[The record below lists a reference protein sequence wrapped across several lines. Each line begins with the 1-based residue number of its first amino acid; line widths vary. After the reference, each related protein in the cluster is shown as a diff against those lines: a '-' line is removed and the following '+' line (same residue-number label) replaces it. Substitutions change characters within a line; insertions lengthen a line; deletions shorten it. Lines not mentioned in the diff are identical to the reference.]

1 MTNKKIAICYF
12 GLTRSIKKVYKT
24 HINLIFKVLES
35 ENIDYTI
42 FMHTWKTGDDKQYV
56 WGEISNTKID
66 YDEYKL
72 LSPDKYKIELQ
83 DDFLE
88 TIKLEDYFDK
98 KKLEEKGHHDK
109 RKGEWLPELIRNH
122 LCALESQKRCFE
134 MVEDSKEEF
143 DYVMVIRPDSLFC
156 TPLNPHVF
164 KQLDSS
170 PNVLV
175 IPSFDWGEGYNDRF
189 AMLNYNSNTC
199 KYLKRIEEIY
209 DWRKN
214 HTNRIV
220 SEKYVKYIC
229 DKYYHR
235 RRTDIYFKLIRP

>member
-1 MTNKKIAICYF
+1 
-12 GLTRSIKKVYKT
+12 
-24 HINLIFKVLES
+24 
-35 ENIDYTI
+35 
-42 FMHTWKTGDDKQYV
+42 
-56 WGEISNTKID
+56 
-66 YDEYKL
+66 
-72 LSPDKYKIELQ
+72 
-83 DDFLE
+83 
-88 TIKLEDYFDK
+88 
-98 KKLEEKGHHDK
+98 
-109 RKGEWLPELIRNH
+109 
-122 LCALESQKRCFE
+122 
-134 MVEDSKEEF
+134 MVEDSKEDF

-170 PNVLV
+170 PNVIV
-175 IPSFDWGEGYNDRF
+175 TPNFDSGEGYNDRF
-189 AMLNYNSNTC
+189 AMLNYNSNTS